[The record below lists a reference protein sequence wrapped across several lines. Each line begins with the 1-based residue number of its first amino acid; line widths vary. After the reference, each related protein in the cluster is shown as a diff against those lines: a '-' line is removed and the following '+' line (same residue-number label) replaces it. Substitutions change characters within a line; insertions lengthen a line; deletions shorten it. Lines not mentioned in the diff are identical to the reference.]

1 MKRTYHVIDEA
12 GVHAR
17 PAALIVNIANK
28 FPDTINIVY
37 KGKALTLKSI
47 MLVMSLGIQCGETF
61 DIVVIGDNEEEALNQ
76 IESILVENSI
86 I

>member
-1 MKRTYHVIDEA
+1 
-12 GVHAR
+12 
-17 PAALIVNIANK
+17 
-28 FPDTINIVY
+28 
-37 KGKALTLKSI
+37 